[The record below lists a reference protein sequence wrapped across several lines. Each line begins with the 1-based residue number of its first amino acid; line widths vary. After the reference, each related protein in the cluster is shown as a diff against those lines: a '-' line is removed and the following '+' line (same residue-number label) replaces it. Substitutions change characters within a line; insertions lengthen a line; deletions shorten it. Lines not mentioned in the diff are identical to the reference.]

1 MHCLIL
7 EIATVMKLGGGETA
21 LIKSNLFKDNNKAL
35 TADNFL
41 KMNPCIK
48 HIVVK
53 YHFFKA
59 SLEKTVESHPS
70 RSTLF

>member
-41 KMNPCIK
+41 KMNPCTK
-48 HIVVK
+48 HIVLK

-59 SLEKTVESHPS
+59 SLEKTV
-70 RSTLF
+70 